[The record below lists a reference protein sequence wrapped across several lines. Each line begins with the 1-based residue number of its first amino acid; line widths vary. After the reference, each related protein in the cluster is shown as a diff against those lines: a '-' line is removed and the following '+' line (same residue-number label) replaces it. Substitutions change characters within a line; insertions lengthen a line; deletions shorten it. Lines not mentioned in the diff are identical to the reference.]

1 MRFKL
6 HHQIQ
11 SALMLAALALPA
23 SAPGQA
29 SVASGRGATSAVV
42 GQWKG
47 ETNSSG
53 SVADVSY
60 EFYPNGTY
68 ARKVLLVNEY
78 GWTVEGDVLL
88 MAPVVA
94 ASDSGATYGKA
105 SAVRLAFRGDSLVA
119 SAGRERLHLHRVT
132 AAVPES
138 PLLGR
143 WEGLTD
149 MNEPVTQDFTADG
162 RLIVS
167 VVVSRAAGR
176 FSMDGELIVWSEQI
190 PLPKRTTSRYR
201 MGDGKLTLIISPNL
215 PPLEL
220 TKVDASIVD
229 VR

>member
-1 MRFKL
+1 
-6 HHQIQ
+6 
-11 SALMLAALALPA
+11 MLAALALPA
-23 SAPGQA
+23 SAASQA
-29 SVASGRGATSAVV
+29 TVASGRSTASAVV

-47 ETNSSG
+47 ATIAAG
-53 SVADVSY
+53 SLADVSY

-88 MAPVVA
+88 MAPVIA

-132 AAVPES
+132 SAVPES

-143 WEGLTD
+143 WEGITD

-167 VVVSRAAGR
+167 VIVSRAAGR
-176 FSMDGELIVWSEQI
+176 FSMEGELIVWSEQI
-190 PLPKRTTSRYR
+190 PIPKRSTSRYR
-201 MGDGKLTLIISPNL
+201 MNDGKLTLILSPHL

-220 TKVDASIVD
+220 TKVDAGIVD
-229 VR
+229 AR